1 MKSKTLFA
9 SLLAGAALLL
19 GLPAFA
25 NDHAG
30 KDKAAPA
37 AGQLVPVTEKD
48 AAWAAEA
55 RKSYP
60 LKTCVTSDEEL
71 GSMGD
76 SPEYIYRV
84 KGQPDRLVIFCCKGC
99 DEDFLK
105 EPAKYLAKL
114 DAAAK
119 GKDQKSK
126 PEDKADKHQGHHD

>member
-1 MKSKTLFA
+1 MKSKTLLTP
-9 SLLAGAALLL
+9 LLAGAFLLL

-25 NDHAG
+25 HKQTP
-30 KDKAAPA
+30 KDKPAAP
-37 AGQLVPVTEKD
+37 AGQLVPVTDQD

-71 GSMGD
+71 GSMGE
-76 SPEYIYRV
+76 SPEFIYRV
-84 KGQPDRLVIFCCKGC
+84 KGQPDRLVIFCCLGC

-105 EPAKYLAKL
+105 EPARFLAKI

-119 GKDQKSK
+119 AKDK
-126 PEDKADKHQGHHD
+126 PAKKTGSHKGHHD